1 MKQKTAKLHD
11 FDELISARTDNSI
24 VKLRLDKVGPFGSKI
39 SHLTFSKYQVVL
51 IQEKK
56 VKIYDPQYPETNP
69 LIDTFQKS
77 RISDKSFDA
86 LTEQSEDAIIR
97 DYPHKDFHV
106 SNNYYSKRLVT
117 DSSMNETFNSNPKF
131 QPIKVSPDKKSIV
144 ERNHQPQESTPP
156 TTKHSVIQRHIQ
168 IQPIQNI

>member
-1 MKQKTAKLHD
+1 M
-11 FDELISARTDNSI
+11 
-24 VKLRLDKVGPFGSKI
+24 VKLRQEKVDPFESKI
-39 SHLTFSKYQVVL
+39 SHLTFSKYQLVL
-51 IQEKK
+51 IHEKK
-56 VKIYDPQYPETNP
+56 VKIYDPQYPELNP
-69 LIDTFQKS
+69 LIDNFQKS
-77 RISDKSFDA
+77 RVSEKSFDA

-144 ERNHQPQESTPP
+144 ERNLQQQERTPP
-156 TTKHSVIQRHIQ
+156 TTKHSVIQKHI
-168 IQPIQNI
+168 